1 MSMMKRY
8 PRTPALLIVLV
19 ALSLGALYVTAWGRV
34 EALWKK
40 QPGEQS
46 VEALEKRIADE
57 QAKGSVSAA
66 TWFAYGN
73 ALADAKQWSKA
84 ATAYKEVLAIE
95 PARKD
100 AKFQC
105 ALALAQAGQADEF
118 YSFQKE
124 LVYGEAKLA
133 VELFERPEAQ
143 KYLAEDRFAA
153 LAREAKNQ
161 ALD

>member
-1 MSMMKRY
+1 MKRY

-57 QAKGSVSAA
+57 QKAGSVSSA

-73 ALADAKQWSKA
+73 ALGEAKRWPDAAKA
-84 ATAYKEVLAIE
+84 YQEVLALE
-95 PARKD
+95 PARRD

-118 YSFQKE
+118 YKFQKD

-133 VELFERPEAQ
+133 IELFERPETQ
-143 KYLAEDRFAA
+143 KYLADERFSA
-153 LAREAKNQ
+153 LAKEAKNQ
-161 ALD
+161 AMD